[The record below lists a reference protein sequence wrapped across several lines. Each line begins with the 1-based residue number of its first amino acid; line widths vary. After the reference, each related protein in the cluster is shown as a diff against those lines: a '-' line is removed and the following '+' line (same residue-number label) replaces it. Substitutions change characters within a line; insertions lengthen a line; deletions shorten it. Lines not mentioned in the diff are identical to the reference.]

1 MSFSSV
7 GSLVI
12 DLIRDDEAEMFWNVA
27 IKVHMFININI
38 SVEDDDSCLCCC
50 LVVFGLVSLIVCS
63 QLLFGSITCVGALT
77 FESDIKCVTHTNL
90 K

>member
-12 DLIRDDEAEMFWNVA
+12 DLIQDDEAEMFWNVA

-38 SVEDDDSCLCCC
+38 SVEDDDSCL
-50 LVVFGLVSLIVCS
+50 LFLVSLVW
-63 QLLFGSITCVGALT
+63 LFAVSCGSGRSPVL
-77 FESDIKCVTHTNL
+77 VP
-90 K
+90 

>member
-1 MSFSSV
+1 MTRLKCF
-7 GSLVI
+7 
-12 DLIRDDEAEMFWNVA
+12 EMLRL
-27 IKVHMFININI
+27 VHMFINI

-63 QLLFGSITCVGALT
+63 QLLFGSIICVGALT
-77 FESDIKCVTHTNL
+77 FESDIKCVTYTNL